1 MDDQIPLHSLLTGAT
16 CPPPLLPPLPQRWVR
31 KRMAQGGL
39 PRPSAVHIVS
49 STKGKGVRELLADL
63 QVRLGAQL

>member
-1 MDDQIPLHSLLTGAT
+1 
-16 CPPPLLPPLPQRWVR
+16 LPQRWVR

-63 QVRLGAQL
+63 QVRCAA